1 MNVLIACEES
11 QRVCEAFRNKGH
23 NAFSCDIIEPSGGHP
38 EWHIK
43 QDVLEILNPIELIM
57 DLSLNTNSDT
67 VCTITTKK
75 VIQFKT
81 MDNKKHEIPR
91 WDLIVAHPPCTYLTC
106 TGNRWYN
113 VEKYGEKAIQRA
125 KDREEAVDFFMAV
138 ATADGDKICIENP
151 VGIMSTRWRKPNQI
165 IQPYQFGDPFEK
177 RTCLWLKGLPNLVPT
192 KVVEPPPRTE
202 FKSGKTMAA
211 WYADAISMPKEERA
225 KFRSKTFPGFAAA
238 MAEQWG

>member
-38 EWHIK
+38 EWHILG
-43 QDVLEILNPIELIM
+43 DVLPILNPIEIIISIDINNPNNIFSM
-57 DLSLNTNSDT
+57 
-67 VCTITTKK
+67 TTKK
-75 VIQFKT
+75 VIQFTT
-81 MDNKKHEIPR
+81 MDSNQHEIGR
-91 WDLIVAHPPCTYLTC
+91 WDLIIAHPPCTYLTC

-113 VEKYGEKAIQRA
+113 IEKYGEKAIQRA
-125 KDREEAVDFFMAV
+125 KDREEAVDFFMAL
-138 ATADGDKICIENP
+138 ANADCDKICIENP

-202 FKSGKTMAA
+202 FKSGRTMAS
-211 WYADAISMPKEERA
+211 WYANAISMPKEERA